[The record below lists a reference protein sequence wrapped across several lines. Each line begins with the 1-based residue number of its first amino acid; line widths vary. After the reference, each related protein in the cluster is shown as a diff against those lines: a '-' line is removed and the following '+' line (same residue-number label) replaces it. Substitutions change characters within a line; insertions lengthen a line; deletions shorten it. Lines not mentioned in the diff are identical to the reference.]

1 MASAYAGVRR
11 ALAWAGTPIG
21 PNDLWIA
28 AHALAE
34 ERVLVTGNVREFRRV
49 AGLEVEDW
57 REAPEDAST
66 DALIE
71 RESARRL
78 ARLGGSQ
85 PDLEPVPRRRGGA
98 A

>member
-1 MASAYAGVRR
+1 VASAYAGVRR
-11 ALAWAGTPIG
+11 ALEWAGTPIG

-34 ERVLVTGNVREFRRV
+34 ERVLVTGNEREFRRV